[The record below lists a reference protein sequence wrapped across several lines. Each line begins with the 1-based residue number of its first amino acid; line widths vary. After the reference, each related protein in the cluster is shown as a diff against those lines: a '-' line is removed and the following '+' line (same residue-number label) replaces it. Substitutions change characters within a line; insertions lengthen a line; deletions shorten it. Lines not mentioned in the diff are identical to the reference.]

1 MKSNNEQF
9 ENYASNLLQAATDM
23 NSLMRDSINASLQS
37 VSIITKGCGD
47 LCDSCSSM
55 VQKYLDQSVKISQTL
70 LSSNSV
76 NEFVD
81 TQNSVIKN
89 GFDSLV
95 SDMSNITQLSQ
106 RIAQEAAEPVAN
118 QINSS
123 IAKASKKVA

>member
-9 ENYASNLLQAATDM
+9 ENYTNNLLQAATDM
-23 NSLMRDSINASLQS
+23 NSLVRDSVNASLQS
-37 VSIITKGCGD
+37 VSIVTKGCSD
-47 LCDSCSSM
+47 LCDSCSAM
-55 VQKYLDQSVKISQTL
+55 VQKYLDQSIKISQTL

-81 TQNSVIKN
+81 TQNSVIKSS
-89 GFDSLV
+89 FDSLV

-123 IAKASKKVA
+123 IAKVSKKVA